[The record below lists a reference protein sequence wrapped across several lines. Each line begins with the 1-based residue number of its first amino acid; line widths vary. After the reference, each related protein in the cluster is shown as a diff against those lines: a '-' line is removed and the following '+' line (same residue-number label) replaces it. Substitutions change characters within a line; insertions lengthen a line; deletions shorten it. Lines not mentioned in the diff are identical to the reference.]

1 MVRNLSYLSN
11 SCGLFWPRSV
21 LCLLSLID
29 WSAQLSYKFSPI
41 EWPSSV
47 CSNLHVATECRGGN
61 VLYKFCEVLLK
72 QFRRVRWMKPAWNA
86 AAASSGNGRGAVKV
100 YPSES
105 IFWERCNGHREGTIP
120 VRGPLFLS
128 ALFPL
133 FLSVDRYAGS
143 CWVMPKNSSGL
154 GKDNYCLLAS
164 PLGFF
169 EVTVDS
175 RGSSENKRHLKVYE
189 IVIAGVEH
197 V

>member
-1 MVRNLSYLSN
+1 MVRHLSYLSN
-11 SCGLFWPRSV
+11 SSCLFWPRSV
-21 LCLLSLID
+21 LCLLSRID
-29 WSAQLSYKFSPI
+29 WSAQLYKFSPI

-61 VLYKFCEVLLK
+61 VLYYRFCEVLLK

-100 YPSES
+100 HPSEN
-105 IFWERCNGHREGTIP
+105 ILWELCNGHREGTTP

-143 CWVMPKNSSGL
+143 CWVMPNNSSGL
-154 GKDNYCLLAS
+154 GMDNC
-164 PLGFF
+164 FF
-169 EVTVDS
+169 TGEPIGVFRSDCGLQRLKGKTK
-175 RGSSENKRHLKVYE
+175 GSWKFMK
-189 IVIAGVEH
+189 
-197 V
+197 